1 MWPDGGP
8 GLSLPALDNHV
19 DKFWQALYGAC
30 KRLIYKGFLQIARF
44 LGSPAGQARQLSRCL
59 LDNAVDK
66 SGQVLYGRAK
76 CLICIEFHC
85 AAFFLCSLALF
96 LPDSADPPICYRI
109 DS

>member
-76 CLICIEFHC
+76 C
-85 AAFFLCSLALF
+85 F
-96 LPDSADPPICYRI
+96 LPDPADPPICYRI